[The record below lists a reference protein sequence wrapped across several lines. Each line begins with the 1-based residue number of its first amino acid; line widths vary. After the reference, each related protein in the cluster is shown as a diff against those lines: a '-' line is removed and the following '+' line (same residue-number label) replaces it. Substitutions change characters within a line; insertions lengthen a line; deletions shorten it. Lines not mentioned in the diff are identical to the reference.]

1 MESISSALSEAIRRF
16 TRKAYVR
23 DADVEELIRDIQ
35 RSLLKADVPVDLVKE
50 LSDGMRDAGSKISP
64 GLSKKDAVISSVYRG
79 LVKLVGGEPTQVEV
93 KPKPAVWVFVGIQGF
108 GKTTSLAKLALLY
121 NKKGNRVAVICADT
135 FRPGAMEQLT
145 ALLAHKDIQVLGGS
159 VGDDP
164 KALLRKATE
173 ELRGQRPQPDII
185 MVDTAGRHKTQE
197 SLMQELSDIV
207 KAAKPNATFL
217 VIDAGIG
224 QAARSQAE
232 AFNAVAPVGYVI
244 VTKMDGTAR
253 GGGALAAVSAT
264 GAKIAFIGTGEK
276 VDEIKPFNPTEYISD
291 LMGVPDLKAVLERV
305 SKSVSAMDADRV
317 KAFALGRF
325 TLEEFVGQ
333 MEELTKGDLTSMLLR
348 FLPTGTKLPKEM
360 KGMTEQ
366 KVKIWR
372 SILNSMNRK
381 ERADP
386 SIMDQSRI
394 KRVAAGSGRTERE
407 VRELIQQYKNSKKLV
422 KRFRG
427 LRGVKGLA

>member
-1 MESISSALSEAIRRF
+1 
-16 TRKAYVR
+16 
-23 DADVEELIRDIQ
+23 
-35 RSLLKADVPVDLVKE
+35 
-50 LSDGMRDAGSKISP
+50 
-64 GLSKKDAVISSVYRG
+64 
-79 LVKLVGGEPTQVEV
+79 
-93 KPKPAVWVFVGIQGF
+93 
-108 GKTTSLAKLALLY
+108 
-121 NKKGNRVAVICADT
+121 
-135 FRPGAMEQLT
+135 
-145 ALLAHKDIQVLGGS
+145 
-159 VGDDP
+159 
-164 KALLRKATE
+164 
-173 ELRGQRPQPDII
+173 
-185 MVDTAGRHKTQE
+185 
-197 SLMQELSDIV
+197 
-207 KAAKPNATFL
+207 
-217 VIDAGIG
+217 
-224 QAARSQAE
+224 
-232 AFNAVAPVGYVI
+232 
-244 VTKMDGTAR
+244 MDGTAR